1 MINNLIENVTNFVEN
16 IITIIKSIK
25 KLTIILF
32 NFLPSPFNKILIAYL
47 AIIVIIIMLKMI
59 NDLIPKKGLF

>member
-1 MINNLIENVTNFVEN
+1 MLNSLIGNVTTFAEN

-47 AIIVIIIMLKMI
+47 GIIVIIIMLKMI
-59 NDLIPKKGLF
+59 NNLIPKKGLF